1 MTSIDA
7 LLNTLKLETSSSVN
21 TTLVIIAIIL
31 LFSGIF
37 QLRMILS
44 KKTAVN
50 ANAIPFTISPPIQ
63 NTDFDKKS
71 ILGDYHILGSYNS
84 CCIGNYT
91 NDYVSLKQLNKVIQS
106 GIRLV
111 DLEVFTV
118 KGETVVGSSD
128 SDSDFTRRGSK
139 NSIPFSS
146 CLQTIKYSLRRA
158 PNKNDPFFIQIRM
171 KTNIKHSYDEVAKKI
186 KYSLQDMLLSSLYSS
201 NAKYLPY
208 DFENE
213 FMYKLRNKIIIIVHD
228 YSNILESTYLY
239 EYTNIHLEKN
249 SLCRYKDLEHS
260 SDQHNKEMSTRNK
273 MLFSVALPDKQSTKN
288 DSVNKAIDLGF
299 HSLLMN
305 FQRQDS
311 NFEIALRLFALD
323 GNTRSYRLR
332 KDANR
337 NIPQEKTICSNSK
350 VGDNLPVKATIN
362 ILGQDNTYSSG

>member
-1 MTSIDA
+1 MTNIDA

-21 TTLVIIAIIL
+21 TALVIITIVL

-44 KKTAVN
+44 KTNKVDPTATS
-50 ANAIPFTISPPIQ
+50 FTISPPIQ
-63 NTDFDKKS
+63 NTDFDKKT
-71 ILGDYHILGSYNS
+71 ILGDYHVLGSYNS
-84 CCIGNYT
+84 CCIGDYT
-91 NDYVSLKQLNKVIQS
+91 NDYVSLKQLNKVIQC
-106 GIRLV
+106 GIRMV

-118 KGETVVGSSD
+118 KGETVVASSD
-128 SDSDFTRRGSK
+128 SDSDFSRRGSK
-139 NSIPFSS
+139 NSIPFAS

-171 KTNIKHSYDEVAKKI
+171 KTNIKHSYDEVAKQI
-186 KYSLQDMLLSSLYSS
+186 KYNLQDMLLSSLYSS

-213 FMYKLRNKIIIIVHD
+213 FMHNLRNKIIIIVHD

-239 EYTNIHLEKN
+239 EYTNIHLEPH
-249 SLCRYKDLEHS
+249 SGCRYKDLEHS

-273 MLFSVALPDKQSTKN
+273 MLFSVALPDKQSIQN
-288 DSVNKAIDLGF
+288 ASVNKAVDLGF
-299 HSLLMN
+299 HGILIN

-311 NFEIALRLFALD
+311 NFTNTLQLFALD

-332 KDANR
+332 KDNNR

-350 VGDNLPVKATIN
+350 VGDNIPVKATIN